1 MMLIEICFQYFNFRR
16 HNCMQDEFS
25 YLLNQR
31 CSLELYPEE
40 NAWHY
45 ITVQP
50 TVSNKII
57 EFSISVVITGKQ
69 RLFTSLYNT
78 TFGHKSKEVI
88 TYFFYFLF
96 KLLRV
101 PKSQSM
107 PVEESNT
114 RWL

>member
-1 MMLIEICFQYFNFRR
+1 MLIEICVQYFDFRR

-69 RLFTSLYNT
+69 RLLMSLYNT
-78 TFGHKSKEVI
+78 FFGLDLLNEV
-88 TYFFYFLF
+88 TLYSY
-96 KLLRV
+96 
-101 PKSQSM
+101 S
-107 PVEESNT
+107 
-114 RWL
+114 

>member
-1 MMLIEICFQYFNFRR
+1 
-16 HNCMQDEFS
+16 MQDEFS

-69 RLFTSLYNT
+69 RLLTSLYNT
-78 TFGHKSKEVI
+78 SFGMDLPRCFDMVKVTLY
-88 TYFFYFLF
+88 TY
-96 KLLRV
+96 
-101 PKSQSM
+101 S
-107 PVEESNT
+107 
-114 RWL
+114 

>member
-1 MMLIEICFQYFNFRR
+1 MLGIVVLYIMVIEICFQYFNFRR

-69 RLFTSLYNT
+69 RLLMSLYNAF
-78 TFGHKSKEVI
+78 FGLDLLKRSK
-88 TYFFYFLF
+88 
-96 KLLRV
+96 
-101 PKSQSM
+101 
-107 PVEESNT
+107 
-114 RWL
+114 